1 MESYYIS
8 MFLISLFIPLLFFLL
23 LLPSVSKV
31 LFVGGAAEGRLSHGF
46 AGKRG

>member
-8 MFLISLFIPLLFFLL
+8 MFLISLFSPSFLL

-31 LFVGGAAEGRLSHGF
+31 LFVVKAVEGRLSHGF
-46 AGKRG
+46 AEKCF